1 MSKTDVET
9 CLQRS
14 DWQVNFMCVKGTC
27 LRCTVSC
34 VMRTFLCPSV
44 RFYCSIW
51 TSWPLA
57 LISVGLMPTGRG
69 PWQLFARAPLLT
81 PDKDLSQPVESIRHA
96 GNFFY
101 IPLSIRPIFIF
112 CCRSYVKLLDYWRAE
127 KVSLLPEAPLRP
139 EARTWH
145 LPHG

>member
-1 MSKTDVET
+1 
-9 CLQRS
+9 
-14 DWQVNFMCVKGTC
+14 MCVKGTC

-51 TSWPLA
+51 TRNETFGLDQCRINANRPRPVTIICPSPLTYA
-57 LISVGLMPTGRG
+57 RQRLITASRVDTTC
-69 PWQLFARAPLLT
+69 WQ
-81 PDKDLSQPVESIRHA
+81 
-96 GNFFY
+96 FFY

-127 KVSLLPEAPLRP
+127 KSFSTSGGPP
-139 EARTWH
+139 EARGPYVAFATSATWLIRH
-145 LPHG
+145 WPWYFGILHV